1 METDFPK
8 SSVNVNDDQLT
19 NNNKYLQGKIA
30 LVTGSSRG
38 IGRGIAIR
46 LAEKGATV
54 AVNYYKNEAAA
65 NDTLAKIRECGSDG
79 FIVQADVSRSEDI
92 ANMIRQVKDNF
103 GALDIFINNALGDL
117 IGFMSPP
124 LQVSL
129 EQWDEAFHVQ
139 SRAFLMGVREVTSL
153 MRNGG
158 RILAVSYWPGSHA
171 GGFLPYFAM
180 GTNKAAL
187 EAMCRYFAVALA
199 PRGITVNAVCPGI
212 TDDSIVNALPKEAT
226 EAMLSWLKQGW
237 NPMGRPGTPADIGG
251 AVAALCSDD
260 AGWITGQTFA
270 ADGGAT
276 LMSPEVPLDFQRP

>member
-1 METDFPK
+1 MDNLSTTDK
-8 SSVNVNDDQLT
+8 R
-19 NNNKYLQGKIA
+19 YLQGKFA

-38 IGRGIAIR
+38 IGRGIALK
-46 LAEKGATV
+46 LAEKGVSV
-54 AVNYYKNEAAA
+54 AVNYLKDEDAA
-65 NDTLAKIRECGSDG
+65 NDTLTKIRECGADG
-79 FIVQADVSRSEDI
+79 FIVQGDVSKSEDI
-92 ANMIRQVKDNF
+92 ANMISQVRDKF
-103 GALDIFINNALGDL
+103 GALDIFVNNALGNL
-117 IGFMSPP
+117 LGFMSPP
-124 LQVSL
+124 MQVSL

-139 SRAFLMGVREVTSL
+139 SRAFLMGVREATSL
-153 MRNGG
+153 MRDGG
-158 RILAVSYWPGSHA
+158 RIMAISYWPGSHA

-199 PRGITVNAVCPGI
+199 PRRITVNAVCAGI

-251 AVAALCSDD
+251 AVAALCTED
-260 AGWITGQTFA
+260 AGWITGQTIA